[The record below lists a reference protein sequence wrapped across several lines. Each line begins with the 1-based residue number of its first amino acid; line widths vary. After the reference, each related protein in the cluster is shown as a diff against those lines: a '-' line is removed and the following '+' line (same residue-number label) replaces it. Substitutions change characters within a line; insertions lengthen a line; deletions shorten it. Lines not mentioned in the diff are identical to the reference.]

1 MWCANKYMIVCLSLT
16 IQKWIVIDSKVY
28 DISKFANLH
37 PGGTG
42 VLLTEAI
49 GKLPP

>member
-1 MWCANKYMIVCLSLT
+1 MVRNSIDVYLLVAHS
-16 IQKWIVIDSKVY
+16 IQWIIIDSKVY

-49 GKLPP
+49 GKPLP

>member
-1 MWCANKYMIVCLSLT
+1 MWYAKQPLLIHPSF
-16 IQKWIVIDSKVY
+16 IIHQWIVIDSKVY

-49 GKLPP
+49 GKPLP

>member
-1 MWCANKYMIVCLSLT
+1 MWYAIASLSIFQSL
-16 IQKWIVIDSKVY
+16 IPHQWIIIDSKVY

-49 GKLPP
+49 GEFYQ